1 MRKTRIL
8 LLIDIL
14 YAPNCMGGT
23 ERHVYQLASRLDRE
37 RFEVFVARFDPRDGL
52 AAEKIR
58 ESGVDVHTIPVG
70 RYYTLNAFRRAVDLA
85 ALIRKNRID
94 VVQTFHFKS
103 DTYGVLVAKLSGAPV
118 IVSSRRDMG
127 DLRNPVQTTLI
138 RITDRLVDRF
148 LVNADAI
155 KERMIDEEDLDP
167 EKITTIYNGI
177 DLDVFGSANGNG
189 VSVREQLGVPPSAFL
204 LGYIA
209 HFRPEKGHHVIFEA
223 LRSLKKEIPDV
234 RLLLVGDGPRANRR
248 HLETLVAQMDLTSNV
263 LFLGAVGEVQ
273 KYIPA
278 MDVMCFVP
286 TENEGLSNAIIET
299 MAMERPVVATDVGGN
314 RELVTDEDTG
324 LLIPPNDA
332 GAIVDAIRRLH
343 GDAALRARL
352 SAASRKFV
360 EQHLSLAGMIK
371 RYEDLYTELTNGLQ

>member
-299 MAMERPVVATDVGGN
+299 MAMERPVVATDVGG
-314 RELVTDEDTG
+314 
-324 LLIPPNDA
+324 
-332 GAIVDAIRRLH
+332 
-343 GDAALRARL
+343 
-352 SAASRKFV
+352 
-360 EQHLSLAGMIK
+360 
-371 RYEDLYTELTNGLQ
+371 